1 MQLSEMHGTGN
12 KQKSS
17 WIMKHKIFAICG
29 FNILDN
35 IVSNEIKF
43 SGIFWYF

>member
-1 MQLSEMHGTGN
+1 
-12 KQKSS
+12 
-17 WIMKHKIFAICG
+17 MKHKIFAICG

-43 SGIFWYF
+43 SGIFWYFQDTDKTVESL